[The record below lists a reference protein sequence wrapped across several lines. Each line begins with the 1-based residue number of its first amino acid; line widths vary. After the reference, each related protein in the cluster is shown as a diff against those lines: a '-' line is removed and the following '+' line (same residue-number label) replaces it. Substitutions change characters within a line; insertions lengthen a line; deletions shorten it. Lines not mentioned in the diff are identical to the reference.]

1 MSKASKYQGP
11 LFAIALVVVLVV
23 AVGYTVISVYTDPV
37 PTEPSGR
44 GDQRHPN
51 RSFRDERYSGQPHR
65 YKKRR
70 QVHFP
75 VQTRLYGEDLQRCKG
90 I

>member
-37 PTEPSGR
+37 PTEPSVEMTV
-44 GDQRHPN
+44 PTVI
-51 RSFRDERYSGQPHR
+51 SLIVFKVLP
-65 YKKRR
+65 
-70 QVHFP
+70 
-75 VQTRLYGEDLQRCKG
+75 
-90 I
+90 